1 MSDIQ
6 IQLFNSSIRRLTE
19 SLIIKD
25 ETMANNVNLPIL
37 AHYNA
42 VGVDIDDVP
51 KREWKYYLNMAGQ
64 YHFTDQPM
72 QVISLDTLET
82 IPFTIEALEL
92 HRGTRREYRK
102 KGRYYQDLVNAYP
115 GQEALIKGVLNPV
128 DLQKALN
135 SPNYTILQYDSS
147 EIEFQE
153 TNLIPRLQE
162 YIYLTMRR
170 WVVKDYRLAD
180 THYPAAQMAVLYT
193 MIPKMIDTIRLENC
207 KTYKAH
213 SYHIWNYLDS
223 HGYLGE
229 FKDYLLTSQ
238 ALWLYMNIDWV
249 RANLGKQETFE
260 KLVDKILTKRGIP
273 LGQYTTAIDT
283 TELGANLYGE
293 AYMKRKPL
301 NLQERVGDTT
311 VDKSVEY
318 VMDKQL
324 PLARDNVLNYDTD
337 LVEIKERLA
346 EDNISSYPTKVYES
360 EMIDP
365 SKRLFVTREEALIEN
380 WMYMTS
386 MDKYTALINVQ
397 NPQSSDVMSMSVK
410 EAFVMWLYVTGRTLG
425 HTLTHVPDMVAHN
438 VPRHPRPTAQDLR
451 KVTSPRYVTQS
462 QLDYLV
468 AETPRVNN
476 LISTVAFYE
485 HVMEV
490 HAAILNH
497 RKYYSVMEHKDTRG
511 QLEGVVQR
519 LFSSV
524 YCEFKITQSY
534 DEWFE
539 ANGWDIKDLNATD
552 MQILSE
558 DLMSIATGLNLY
570 DVTSIA
576 EIQAAMLR
584 LMGRLSEYSSQYIQT
599 INTLPA
605 TMADFVNVRVGDTWD
620 YVRRLTRQT
629 VGIHVQDTGV
639 KTSKS
644 ERMDI
649 VVDHD
654 FSQGSYKATKNVKVD
669 AGLKTDMQATR
680 IIPIKMPMSRIVMR

>member
-1 MSDIQ
+1 
-6 IQLFNSSIRRLTE
+6 
-19 SLIIKD
+19 
-25 ETMANNVNLPIL
+25 MANNVNLPIL

-42 VGVDIDDVP
+42 MGVNIDDVP

-64 YHFTDQPM
+64 YHFTDTPM

-82 IPFTIEALEL
+82 IPFTIEALQL

-102 KGRYYQDLVNAYP
+102 KGRYYQDLVTAYP
-115 GQEALIKGVLNPV
+115 DQEALIKGVLNPV
-128 DLQKALN
+128 DLQTALN

-147 EIEFQE
+147 EIETQE

-170 WVVKDYRLAD
+170 WVVKDYYLAD
-180 THYPAAQMAVLYT
+180 SYYPAAQMAVLYT
-193 MIPKMIDTIRLENC
+193 KIPKMIDTIRLENC

-249 RANLGKQETFE
+249 RANIGKQETFE
-260 KLVDKILTKRGIP
+260 KLVEKILTRRGIP

-283 TELGANLYGE
+283 TDLGANLYGE

-301 NLQERVGDTT
+301 NLLERVGDTT

-324 PLARDNVLNYDTD
+324 PLARDNILNYDND
-337 LVEIKERLA
+337 LAEIKSRLA
-346 EDNISSYPTKVYES
+346 EDNIASYPTKVYES

-365 SKRLFVTREEALIEN
+365 SMRLYVTREEALIEN

-410 EAFVMWLYVTGRTLG
+410 EAFVMWLYVTSRTLG
-425 HTLTHVPDMVAHN
+425 HTLTHVPEMVAHN
-438 VPRHPRPTAQDLR
+438 VPRYPRPTAAELR
-451 KVTSPRYVTQS
+451 KVTSPNYVAQY

-476 LISTVAFYE
+476 IISTIAFYE
-485 HVMEV
+485 HALEV
-490 HAAILNH
+490 HSAILNH
-497 RKYYSVMEHKDTRG
+497 RKYYGAMEHKDTRG

-519 LFSSV
+519 LFPSV
-524 YCEFKITQSY
+524 HCQFNITQSY
-534 DEWFE
+534 EDWFT
-539 ANGWDIKDLNATD
+539 ANGWDIVDLNATD
-552 MQILSE
+552 MAILSE

-584 LMGRLSEYSSQYIQT
+584 LMSRLSEYSSQYIQS
-599 INTLPA
+599 INNTPA
-605 TMADFVNVRVGDTWD
+605 TIADFINVRIGDMWD
-620 YVRRLTRQT
+620 YVRRHTRQT
-629 VGIHVQDTGV
+629 VGVHVQDTGF
-639 KTSKS
+639 KAKKS
-644 ERMDI
+644 EPLDL

-654 FSQGSYKATKNVKVD
+654 YSKGNYRAKKLTKVETSLDITGN
-669 AGLKTDMQATR
+669 ATR
-680 IIPIKMPMSRIVMR
+680 IVPIKMLTSRIVMR